1 MRTLTVKETAKVLG
15 VSVRTIQNRLASN
28 ELSGKRITNQYGTSE
43 WRVWPNK
50 EILEKLKD
58 FPADEF
64 TTGGDRPSE
73 EFQGGDSSAVLEAE
87 TVESDN
93 YYEDAQAPIKSM
105 IREMS
110 QQFAEQLSKEKQLN
124 FQLQR
129 ELQEK
134 DAQLKLLPDFQKEAE
149 ERRKEAEAKE
159 LEAIALAKQV
169 EAMRVLAEEKA
180 ADLARLNELE
190 TQTLPSMQRQLDLE
204 RLQKEKDLA
213 EAAARVTALENAKQ
227 EADIAKSK
235 LEVSLQNEI
244 ARLRDEKEEQA
255 RAIENKFDA
264 LNEKLETL
272 QKPQTPWWKKLLG
285 ASDD

>member
-1 MRTLTVKETAKVLG
+1 VRTLTVKETAKVLG

-58 FPADEF
+58 FPPDEF
-64 TTGGDRPSE
+64 TTGGDRPSD

-264 LNEKLETL
+264 LNQKLETL

-285 ASDD
+285 ASDV